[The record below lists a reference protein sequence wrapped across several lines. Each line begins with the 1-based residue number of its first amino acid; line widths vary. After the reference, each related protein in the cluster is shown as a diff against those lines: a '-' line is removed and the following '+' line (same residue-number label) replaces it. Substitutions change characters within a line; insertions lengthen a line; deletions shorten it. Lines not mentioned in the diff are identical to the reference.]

1 MVWSSTWNRFRWVS
15 SKGSDFNFD
24 YHVSFTEE
32 DRSEGAEYNY
42 VPSQSPEGLEEQG
55 LSASLRT
62 RTVRSSTPTPAMPGP
77 TRTSSPPTSS
87 STSSPRD
94 VTKRASSGPCNACGV
109 TTSTAESGPPA
120 GVASHVPGHSGRPG
134 VRRGPLPTITGWCP
148 RGIPDHPVSAVGPC
162 SRALA
167 RRATDHRSE
176 RRRPSANRISR
187 DRRLVGR
194 LRSHRFG
201 LRRSVLCARPEH
213 GRLRRRGRRE
223 ACCRTQPRTRRPAP

>member
-1 MVWSSTWNRFRWVS
+1 VWSSL
-15 SKGSDFNFD
+15 
-24 YHVSFTEE
+24 EQ
-32 DRSEGAEYNY
+32 
-42 VPSQSPEGLEEQG
+42 VPLGVIQRQRLQLRLPRLLHRGRPERRRRIQLRALSAARGLEEQG

-62 RTVRSSTPTPAMPGP
+62 RTVRSSTPAPAMPGP

-94 VTKRASSGPCNACGV
+94 VTKRTSSGPCNACGV

-134 VRRGPLPTITGWCP
+134 VRRGPLPTITWWCP
-148 RGIPDHPVSAVGPC
+148 RVSPTTRSAPLVRVRVRWRAARQITGP
-162 SRALA
+162 
-167 RRATDHRSE
+167 E